1 MFKIRITYYE
11 TIYNKD
17 VTEAVG
23 IMFINCVKIIGCF
36 LENKNIENFITPF
49 VVNMLFRNIGLFW
62 IIQSNK
68 NLSSDFQKHFSSWI
82 LNVPQYNNN
91 ICSQLHGLVFGDY
104 FKTAKRDKYI
114 LMYYIQSHGKIIKQS
129 TSTNL

>member
-17 VTEAVG
+17 VPEAVG
-23 IMFINCVKIIGCF
+23 IMFINCVKSIGCF

-49 VVNMLFRNIGLFW
+49 VANMLFRNIGLFW

-82 LNVPQYNNN
+82 LNVP
-91 ICSQLHGLVFGDY
+91 
-104 FKTAKRDKYI
+104 
-114 LMYYIQSHGKIIKQS
+114 
-129 TSTNL
+129 